1 MPKKNGK
8 TSQQTRKAHQKRS
21 TQEAIRAWRKE
32 NEPPVW
38 VDVTPET
45 VISPN
50 DLVRVANILFN
61 GADLLEAPHNPDA
74 ATLRPY
80 FNLYSGSLPDKPPY
94 HLFDALEA
102 MPAQN
107 VIEARISFDKHEMQ
121 AGRVD
126 DAYRMPTYL
135 TGACLST
142 NEVSRNTGIPVAMLE
157 QEADNL
163 YGCLI
168 ADPEF
173 EDADGNYTFG
183 FYAEQ
188 FNPDGT
194 MNEHVAQ
201 LIPFIKE
208 YIQDD
213 DGIFVNLFN
222 QRLLLG
228 YVSPIAYVSL
238 GAEYLEAFKTAYE
251 LSINWARYYEGVED
265 EYYASQA
272 DIPFYCG

>member
-1 MPKKNGK
+1 MSNKNRKK
-8 TSQQTRKAHQKRS
+8 SEVAHKVKRQNS
-21 TQEAIRAWRKE
+21 
-32 NEPPVW
+32 PVSPVW

-45 VISPN
+45 VIAPS
-50 DLVRVANILFN
+50 DLIRVASTLFN
-61 GADLLEAPHNPDA
+61 EDDRLEEPCNPDV
-74 ATLRPY
+74 ATLRAHL
-80 FNLYSGSLPDKPPY
+80 NLYDETLSAKLPY

-107 VIEARISFDKHEMQ
+107 IIEARIKYHNHEVQ
-121 AGRVD
+121 AERD
-126 DAYRMPTYL
+126 DSCFMLTYL
-135 TGACLST
+135 TGACLSAD
-142 NEVSRNTGIPVAMLE
+142 EVSRNTGIPVAVLE

-163 YGCLI
+163 YGRFI

-173 EDADGNYTFG
+173 EDANGDYTFG

-213 DGIFVNLFN
+213 DGILVHLFN
-222 QRLLLG
+222 ERLLLG

-238 GAEYLEAFKTAYE
+238 GAEYLEAFKTAYK
-251 LSINWARYYEGVED
+251 LSIDWARYYEGLED
-265 EYYASQA
+265 EYYLSPA